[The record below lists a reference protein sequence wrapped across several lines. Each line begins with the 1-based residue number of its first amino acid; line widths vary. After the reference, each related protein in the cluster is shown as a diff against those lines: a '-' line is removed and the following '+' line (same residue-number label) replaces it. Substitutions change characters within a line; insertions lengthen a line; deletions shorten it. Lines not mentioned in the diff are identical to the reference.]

1 MNKTWLII
9 QREYTTRVKNKRF
22 LILTFLMPILIVGFI
37 AAAGYLAI
45 SGVEQRS
52 IAVIDPNGFIKNSL
66 KNTNQ
71 ISFSFPKDVD
81 TNNYKQKGFT
91 DILILPEFKKNEKTD
106 YILRSQKSMGL
117 MLQESISNKINKA
130 IEDQMLQ
137 STRQVLQ
144 NQQQVADLQ
153 L

>member
-37 AAAGYLAI
+37 AASGYLAI

-66 KNTNQ
+66 KN
-71 ISFSFPKDVD
+71 
-81 TNNYKQKGFT
+81 
-91 DILILPEFKKNEKTD
+91 LIVL
-106 YILRSQKSMGL
+106 
-117 MLQESISNKINKA
+117 KI
-130 IEDQMLQ
+130 
-137 STRQVLQ
+137 
-144 NQQQVADLQ
+144 
-153 L
+153 

>member
-1 MNKTWLII
+1 
-9 QREYTTRVKNKRF
+9 
-22 LILTFLMPILIVGFI
+22 MPILIVGFI

-91 DILILPEFKKNEKTD
+91 DIFMLLNKEIKFLMDKLIVSVVEKSLFEMDFVSTIA
-106 YILRSQKSMGL
+106 ILFVCK
-117 MLQESISNKINKA
+117 
-130 IEDQMLQ
+130 
-137 STRQVLQ
+137 T
-144 NQQQVADLQ
+144 
-153 L
+153 